1 MSRNTTAAVGIALFV
16 CLVVLGVG
24 VAPQASA
31 GHGSDANY
39 TVQPVDA
46 PDDRKPGISDA
57 SYKQFATGNENIQYM
72 DYFVVSWDAGDL
84 SGCSASNTEK
94 LGIDRGGTNSG
105 TKTDEGLLQYV
116 KDQQRSANRVV
127 VEFYDEDDVAGETTY
142 VNESDE
148 IVSHQTNCFG
158 NPDEPGWYQIS
169 AKLNGT
175 GWDGERKEVSAT
187 SHYFWVCDCE
197 SESEARE
204 QLGPPPSEADGTA
217 DADSSPTP
225 TDAGGGATTATPTDT
240 ADDESTPTAT
250 ATDGG
255 DGTETR
261 AATDEAD
268 STPRETPTADER
280 TTGEQTPGDEDD
292 SQSGA
297 DNSTPT
303 SGGGPGFTGIGAVLA
318 LLTTALLIHRR
329 R

>member
-24 VAPQASA
+24 LAPQASA

-57 SYKQFATGNENIQYM
+57 SYKQFATGNESIQYM

-94 LGIDRGGTNSG
+94 LGIDRGGNNSG

-116 KDQQRSANRVV
+116 KDQQRSANRVL
-127 VEFYDEDDVAGETTY
+127 VEFYNEDDIAGETTY

-148 IVSHQTNCFG
+148 IVSYQTNCFG

-187 SHYFWVCDCE
+187 SHYFWICDCE
-197 SESEARE
+197 NESEARE
-204 QLGPPPSEADGTA
+204 QLGPPPSEEDGTA
-217 DADSSPTP
+217 DDSTPTQ
-225 TDAGGGATTATPTDT
+225 TDAGGGATTATQTDT
-240 ADDESTPTAT
+240 ADGVATPTDT
-250 ATDGG
+250 PTDGG
-255 DGTETR
+255 DGTETQ
-261 AATDEAD
+261 TGTSEAD
-268 STPRETPTADER
+268 STPGA
-280 TTGEQTPGDEDD
+280 TTTDDNSDVGEQTSGGTDD
-292 SQSGA
+292 GQAGA
-297 DNSTPT
+297 DNTTPT
-303 SGGGPGFTGIGAVLA
+303 SEGGPGFTGIGAVLA
-318 LLTTALLIHRR
+318 LLTTALLSHRR